1 MIEYETPI
9 SCLRRLMNQDES
21 EEFCIIVKES
31 KIRTTLN
38 KARAISDKIDQL
50 HLIDPTVNEFTL
62 KLSSSIQNQ
71 IETKELIECIILLL
85 KSTQEKIKINKE
97 KENSIILTQYLL
109 GSEDDQL
116 LGRIKINNIQD
127 AISFLSTEL
136 HRTSVKYLSDHLI
149 EVIESGKLK
158 TIDESITKA
167 IIDEYFYKQIGEKKP
182 NNLKEIRKI
191 FSLLQKKEDSQI
203 VMHFLLNLNYCDFN
217 SEMLMYISSNLSDE
231 IINNELGRIIRK
243 FQEQILKQLSQNN
256 NNNITK
262 IDYAGNELSGI
273 FTYLNITN
281 GTFKISDSQ
290 LPTSGGKIDNLTKFD
305 KENLDK
311 FYTNQNDG
319 PAKKS
324 EGWINFDF
332 GPNKINLSSYTIRTC
347 SSSSNGYS
355 HPKTWQIVGSN
366 DGLNWDV
373 LDTQTNNS
381 ILNGKY
387 KQHRFECEKNDN
399 FYQYIRFIQKDS
411 WYHDQNYKYNIYL
424 TCIEFFG
431 SLLSP

>member
-1 MIEYETPI
+1 
-9 SCLRRLMNQDES
+9 MNLDELS
-21 EEFCIIVKES
+21 GNFK
-31 KIRTTLN
+31 N
-38 KARAISDKIDQL
+38 KFQS
-50 HLIDPTVNEFTL
+50 N
-62 KLSSSIQNQ
+62 
-71 IETKELIECIILLL
+71 
-85 KSTQEKIKINKE
+85 
-97 KENSIILTQYLL
+97 
-109 GSEDDQL
+109 
-116 LGRIKINNIQD
+116 NNIQ
-127 AISFLSTEL
+127 
-136 HRTSVKYLSDHLI
+136 
-149 EVIESGKLK
+149 
-158 TIDESITKA
+158 
-167 IIDEYFYKQIGEKKP
+167 
-182 NNLKEIRKI
+182 
-191 FSLLQKKEDSQI
+191 
-203 VMHFLLNLNYCDFN
+203 N
-217 SEMLMYISSNLSDE
+217 S
-231 IINNELGRIIRK
+231 R
-243 FQEQILKQLSQNN
+243 FQNN